1 MLIAVRSNT
10 TETKNFLIYYFI
22 PMTLLVPFEPLIMQ
36 KRGTAMPRSELEV
49 VGKAA
54 AEAVAE
60 PETHEDEAAAGV
72 AHYGHPLSQPHGRYH
87 ESDYALE
94 IQIIVALHGTKALDA
109 AGPHYISH
117 H

>member
-49 VGKAA
+49 VGKPN
-54 AEAVAE
+54 E
-60 PETHEDEAAAGV
+60 
-72 AHYGHPLSQPHGRYH
+72 QM
-87 ESDYALE
+87 
-94 IQIIVALHGTKALDA
+94 
-109 AGPHYISH
+109 
-117 H
+117 